1 MSLPVIALVG
11 SPNVGKSV
19 LFHHLT
25 GQRVVVSNYPGSTVE
40 VTRGKTRLGGRT
52 YDVVDTPGMYSLVP
66 ISEEERVSRRIL
78 LQGEVELVVQVV
90 DAKNLERM
98 LPLTLQL
105 LELGLPLVL
114 CLNIMDE
121 AEQLGIRIDTEGL
134 SRELGVPVVKTVA
147 IWRRGVRGL
156 KRTMQAE
163 LERGTAR
170 AGIHKPLAYEDVLEA
185 AVERITASLPGAMV
199 SRGRAMALLLL
210 QRGEEVKEM
219 IGRQDPA
226 SLEAV
231 EEVVRAV
238 RLAVRRTPTY
248 LIARRRQERCAA
260 LADAHV
266 TLPELALSSRT
277 WSDRVSA
284 LTERP
289 ITGVPILLLV
299 LYLGLYKF
307 VGQFGAGTLVDL
319 LESKVFGAHVNPWV
333 DGVLLRLL
341 PSPGGWHYWARELVG
356 GHYGVIT
363 MGVTYAVAIVLPI
376 VSVFFLF
383 FALLEDTGYFPRLAM
398 LVDRVFKHIGL
409 NGRAIIPLVL
419 GLGCNSMG
427 TIVTRIQE
435 TRRERLITT
444 VLLAMS
450 IPCSAQFGV
459 ITALLASQESG
470 LLGVSYAFLIWMLVV
485 LTVFITAGS
494 LISRVLPG
502 ETAGFYMELPPMRLP
517 QPGNV
522 ISKAVA
528 RTHNFLLEIL
538 PLFIAASVVIWLG
551 RLTGLF
557 DVLVAGFAQLVR
569 LLDLPP
575 STGETFLY
583 GFFRRDLGAADLFRL
598 ADQGLVNNN
607 QMLVACVTLTLFM
620 PCIAQLLVMKK
631 MLGGKAT
638 MAVVSLVFVTSFG
651 VGALLNQVLRLTG
664 VSL

>member
-1 MSLPVIALVG
+1 M
-11 SPNVGKSV
+11 GKSV

-25 GQRVVVSNYPGSTVE
+25 GRRVVVSNYPGSTVE
-40 VTRGKTRLGGRT
+40 VTRGRTRLGGQIFE
-52 YDVVDTPGMYSLVP
+52 VVDTPGMYSLVP
-66 ISEEERVSRRIL
+66 ISEEEQVARRIL
-78 LQGEVELVVQVV
+78 LQGDVAAIVQVV

-114 CLNIMDE
+114 CLNVMDE
-121 AEQLGIRIDTEGL
+121 AEQLGISIDTEGL
-134 SRELGVPVVKTVA
+134 ARELGVPVVKTVA

-156 KRTMQAE
+156 RRAVEAE
-163 LERGTAR
+163 LARGGTRPENA
-170 AGIHKPLAYEDVLEA
+170 APLKYEEPIEA
-185 AVERITASLPGAMV
+185 AVEAVTSRLPGVLV
-199 SRGRAMALLLL
+199 SRGRAVTLLLL
-210 QRGEEVKEM
+210 QRGEEVRDLLE
-219 IGRQDPA
+219 RLDPVA
-226 SLEAV
+226 RAV
-231 EEVVRAV
+231 VDEEVHKARGALRRAP
-238 RLAVRRTPTY
+238 AF
-248 LIARRRQERCAA
+248 LIARRRQERCAE
-260 LADAHV
+260 LAARYV
-266 TLPELALSSRT
+266 TLPEVSATRRT
-277 WSDRVSA
+277 WSDRMSA

-289 ITGVPILLLV
+289 ITGVPILLLL

-307 VGQFGAGTLVDL
+307 VGQFGAGFLVDL
-319 LESKVFGAHVNPWV
+319 LESRVFGAHVHPWV

-341 PSPGGWHYWARELVG
+341 PAREGWHYWARELVG

-376 VSVFFLF
+376 VAVFFLF
-383 FALLEDTGYFPRLAM
+383 FAVLEDTGYFPRLAM

-419 GLGCNSMG
+419 GLGCNTMG

-444 VLLAMS
+444 VLMAMA

-459 ITALLASQESG
+459 ITALLASQERG
-470 LLGVSYAFLIWMLVV
+470 LFGVSYAFLIWMLVV
-485 LTVFITAGS
+485 LMVFITAG
-494 LISRVLPG
+494 IVVSRVLPG
-502 ETAGFYMELPPMRLP
+502 ETAGFYMELPPMRPP
-517 QPGNV
+517 QLGNV
-522 ISKAVA
+522 VAKAVA

-557 DVLVAGFAQLVR
+557 DVLVAGFARVVG
-569 LLDLPP
+569 LLDLPA

-598 ADQGLVNNN
+598 ADQGLVSNN

-631 MLGGKAT
+631 VLGFRAT
-638 MAVVSLVFVTSFG
+638 LAVVGLVFVNAFG
-651 VGALLNQVLRLTG
+651 VGALLNQVLILTG
-664 VSL
+664 VHL

>member
-1 MSLPVIALVG
+1 MG

-25 GQRVVVSNYPGSTVE
+25 GRRVVVSNYPGSTVE
-40 VTRGKTRLGGRT
+40 VTRGRTRLGGRT
-52 YDVVDTPGMYSLVP
+52 YDVVDTPGVYSLVP
-66 ISEEERVSRRIL
+66 ISEEERVTRRIL
-78 LQGEVELVVQVV
+78 LEGDVSVIVQVV
-90 DAKNLERM
+90 DAKNMERM

-121 AEQLGIRIDTEGL
+121 AEQLGIGIDTEGL
-134 SRELGVPVVKTVA
+134 SQELGVQVVKTVA

-156 KRTMQAE
+156 RRAVEAE
-163 LERGTAR
+163 LERGA
-170 AGIHKPLAYEDVLEA
+170 PLPGSAAPLKYEGPVEA
-185 AVERITASLPGAMV
+185 AVERVTARLPGVLV
-199 SRGRAMALLLL
+199 SRGRAVTLLLL
-210 QRGEEVKEM
+210 QRGEEVRDLLE
-219 IGRQDPA
+219 RLDPVA
-226 SLEAV
+226 RAAV
-231 EEVVRAV
+231 DEEVQRA
-238 RLAVRRTPTY
+238 RKALRRAPAF
-248 LIARRRQERCAA
+248 LIARRRQERCAD
-260 LADAHV
+260 LARRHV
-266 TLPELALSSRT
+266 TLPQVSAARRT

-289 ITGVPILLLV
+289 ITGVPILLIV

-307 VGQFGAGTLVDL
+307 VGQFGAGFLVDL
-319 LESKVFGAHVNPWV
+319 LESKVFGAHVHPWV
-333 DGVLLRLL
+333 DDMLLRLL
-341 PSPGGWHYWARELVG
+341 PAKEGWHFWARELVG

-444 VLLAMS
+444 VLLAMA

-459 ITALLASQESG
+459 ITALLASQERG
-470 LLGVSYAFLIWMLVV
+470 LFGVSYAFLIWMLVV
-485 LTVFITAGS
+485 LAVFITAGS

-502 ETAGFYMELPPMRLP
+502 ETAGFYMELPPMRPP

-522 ISKAVA
+522 LSKAVA

-538 PLFIAASVVIWLG
+538 PLFIAASVLIWLG

-557 DVLVAGFAQLVR
+557 DLLVAGFAQIVS
-569 LLDLPP
+569 LLDLPA

-631 MLGGKAT
+631 VLGGKAT
-638 MAVVSLVFVTSFG
+638 TAVVGLVFVTAFG
-651 VGALLNQVLRLTG
+651 VGALLNQVLLLTG

>member
-1 MSLPVIALVG
+1 MG

-25 GQRVVVSNYPGSTVE
+25 GRRVVVSNYPGSTVE
-40 VTRGKTRLGGRT
+40 VTRGRARLGGSS

-66 ISEEERVSRRIL
+66 ISEEERVARRIL
-78 LQGEVELVVQVV
+78 LQGEVAGGAQVAALVQVV

-105 LELGLPLVL
+105 LELGLPMVL

-121 AEQLGIRIDTEGL
+121 ADQLGIRIDTEGL
-134 SRELGVPVVKTVA
+134 SRELGIPVVRTVA
-147 IWRRGVRGL
+147 IWRRGVRSL
-156 KRTMQAE
+156 R
-163 LERGTAR
+163 R
-170 AGIHKPLAYEDVLEA
+170 AVEGVLAGPPRDPAPLLTYDEPVEA
-185 AVERITASLPGAMV
+185 AVTRITARLPEGLAN
-199 SRGRAMALLLL
+199 RAVALLMLL
-210 QRGEEVKEM
+210 RGQEVKEALPD
-219 IGRQDPA
+219 GER
-226 SLEAV
+226 EAI
-231 EEVVRAV
+231 EADARRA
-238 RLAVRRTPTY
+238 RRDLRRSPSF

-260 LADAHV
+260 LAANHV
-266 TLPELALSSRT
+266 TLPERTPNAMT

-307 VGQFGAGTLVDL
+307 VGQFGAGFLVDT
-319 LESKVFGAHVNPWV
+319 LESQVFGAHVNPWV
-333 DGVLLRLL
+333 DSMLLSIL
-341 PSPGGWHYWARELVG
+341 PAEEGWQYWARELVG
-356 GHYGVIT
+356 GHYGVFT
-363 MGVTYAVAIVLPI
+363 MGITYAVAIVLPI

-419 GLGCNSMG
+419 GLGCNAMG

-435 TRRERLITT
+435 SRRERLITA
-444 VLLAMS
+444 VLLAMT

-470 LLGVSYAFLIWMLVV
+470 VLGVSYAFLIWLGMV
-485 LTVFITAGS
+485 LTVFTIAGTVV
-494 LISRVLPG
+494 SRVLPG
-502 ETAGFYMELPPMRLP
+502 QTAGFYMELPPMRPP

-522 ISKAVA
+522 LSKAVA

-538 PLFIAASVVIWLG
+538 PLFIAASVVIWIG
-551 RLTGLF
+551 RITGLF
-557 DVLVAGFAQLVR
+557 DVLVAGFARLVS
-569 LLDLPP
+569 LLDLPA

-631 MLGGKAT
+631 VLGGKAT
-638 MAVVSLVFVTSFG
+638 LAVVTLVFCTAFG
-651 VGALLNQVLRLTG
+651 VGALLNQVLLLSG